1 MYVRLCVFQGICV
14 FVVCMCVCAR
24 ASVDVFLG
32 MHGCVKQGKDAKRK
46 PKQIQL
52 VALCQIDVCKVV
64 A

>member
-1 MYVRLCVFQGICV
+1 MHVC
-14 FVVCMCVCAR
+14 VCMCVCAR